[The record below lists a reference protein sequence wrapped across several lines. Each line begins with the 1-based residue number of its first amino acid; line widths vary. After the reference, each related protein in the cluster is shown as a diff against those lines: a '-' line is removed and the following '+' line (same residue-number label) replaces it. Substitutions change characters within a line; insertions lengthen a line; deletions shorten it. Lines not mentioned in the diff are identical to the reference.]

1 MDSSRVMSDFVSRS
15 EHPLYF
21 AWLINSGIGVIGIL
35 LNGIVLFMFIIERRN
50 IVSSVNGMIL

>member
-1 MDSSRVMSDFVSRS
+1 MSDFVSRS

>member
-1 MDSSRVMSDFVSRS
+1 MSDLRLRS

-21 AWLINSGIGVIGIL
+21 YWLINSGIGVIGIL
-35 LNGIVLFMFIIERRN
+35 LNGLVLFMFIVERRN